1 MRRRPGRWLDVSSFA
16 LGVLAE
22 ALAHLRAEKRRA
34 QLAIAPPAP
43 PAAPGAPPRPIDPAG
58 PRRRAPSARSP
69 RPRRRPIRRRPDSSS
84 TP

>member
-34 QLAIAPPAP
+34 RLTIAPPP
-43 PAAPGAPPRPIDPAG
+43 PAGATPLATDPTR
-58 PRRRAPSARSP
+58 PRRRAPSTRSP
-69 RPRRRPIRRRPDSSS
+69 RPRRRPARRRPGSSS